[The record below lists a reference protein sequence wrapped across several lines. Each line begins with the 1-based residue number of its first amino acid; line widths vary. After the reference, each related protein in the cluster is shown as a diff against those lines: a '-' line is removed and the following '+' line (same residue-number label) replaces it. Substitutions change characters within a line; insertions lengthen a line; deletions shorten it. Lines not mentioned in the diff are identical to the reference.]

1 MNPNWKLHF
10 WINGDNNEYVIPKP
24 DFNPIT
30 VPAFFNSD
38 FDSIGFSVNKLS
50 SWILAQ
56 MGYGKLDD
64 MLVRVSQFIDAN
76 TKSDIRLSSNLKSE
90 EIDELIKAIILYED
104 RPECNDEITAGV
116 NANKFDSNKQHKFF
130 IKLWHSLASNV
141 METEN
146 ESGLTI
152 GTVKEDSNDEEKQQ
166 RLRNLYKILNEA
178 VDIKNEV
185 VDNNKEELITKKVQK
200 IKELKEEKTDSILVQ
215 GNSMEEIEKIKSF
228 LEGVKKKIKDI
239 QNNIVSDFINDNKD
253 FIEKIMSDFSNKD
266 ENFKFI
272 NYEKEKVRDLE
283 LKITFGINGK
293 HETTPNEYLN
303 AFRFKLYVLTLKLTI
318 ALHWMKKYE
327 MAAPIVIDDVFNAS
341 DFENSIKLE
350 QYILSV
356 KRIYSDMLERKEV
369 KYPMQ
374 LIILTHDN
382 MVFNSIRYGLIAMNK
397 SEFQDHGFDESYFSL
412 INGRIYRLDEIV
424 FLPQDQGYKDFI
436 NIYK

>member
-1 MNPNWKLHF
+1 
-10 WINGDNNEYVIPKP
+10 
-24 DFNPIT
+24 
-30 VPAFFNSD
+30 
-38 FDSIGFSVNKLS
+38 
-50 SWILAQ
+50 

-228 LEGVKKKIKDI
+228 LEGVKKAETQPVK
-239 QNNIVSDFINDNKD
+239 
-253 FIEKIMSDFSNKD
+253 EKKD